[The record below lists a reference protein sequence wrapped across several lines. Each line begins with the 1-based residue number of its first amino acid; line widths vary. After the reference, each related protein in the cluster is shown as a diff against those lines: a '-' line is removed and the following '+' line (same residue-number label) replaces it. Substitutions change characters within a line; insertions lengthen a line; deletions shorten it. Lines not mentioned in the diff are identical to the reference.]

1 MDIASGRR
9 WAGGAALAGVLGGW
23 IWVAAAA
30 GGAENAPAGPA
41 VPGRAEAC
49 CIWGNALSRLGWYH
63 GAAPFYRAAL
73 RLRPDFAKAHVGL
86 ADALAR
92 PSGCRAFEEGVA
104 HCRKVLETEPDNER
118 AHYVLGRLL
127 SSLGRMDEAL
137 THLKEAVE
145 LKPDHAEARAKLGSV
160 LDECGRFDEAVAQC
174 RKAVRIK
181 PRSAEVRIYLAEALR
196 RRGQWDEA
204 IAECRKVLE
213 TSPGNTN
220 AHMSLASAFLGRGR
234 FDEAVAHLR
243 KALEI
248 NPSDPKLHNNLAVLF
263 WEQADLET
271 KLNHGKNASKLRE
284 EARDHWRTAAKLAPY
299 DPYTQANLGHV
310 LFEARQSERDLDR
323 RAELIAEATEHVR
336 LSIQNRPILPEPHNT
351 YGRIHWAVADRLE
364 REGRALEGQGKR
376 EDARAK
382 QEEAS
387 RELDGAAAEFREAL
401 KYDPGLLPARE
412 NLAKLLMALNK
423 WDEAQEEVDVMLS
436 QNPSYVGGWL
446 CQARISSEKK
456 RPDRALAA
464 YSKAARL
471 DPNNMAV
478 QDAAAMAYWQQGK
491 RAEAAPHLR
500 ALLRLSPEPA
510 VLAERFGAIYHEQK
524 NMDEAA
530 RAWTFMA
537 FALATSPVDSV
548 RNGAKAV
555 ELARRAVEL
564 PGGRTAAGLDAL
576 AAAHA
581 ERGQFPD
588 ALRAAREAAG
598 LAGATGNAALAA
610 ALRARIVL
618 YEKGRP
624 FRDTWDEP
632 ANK

>member
-1 MDIASGRR
+1 
-9 WAGGAALAGVLGGW
+9 
-23 IWVAAAA
+23 
-30 GGAENAPAGPA
+30 
-41 VPGRAEAC
+41 
-49 CIWGNALSRLGWYH
+49 
-63 GAAPFYRAAL
+63 
-73 RLRPDFAKAHVGL
+73 
-86 ADALAR
+86 
-92 PSGCRAFEEGVA
+92 
-104 HCRKVLETEPDNER
+104 
-118 AHYVLGRLL
+118 
-127 SSLGRMDEAL
+127 MDEAL

-351 YGRIHWAVADRLE
+351 YGRIHWAQAGRLE
-364 REGRALEGQGKR
+364 QEAGVLAGQGKPD
-376 EDARAK
+376 DARRKRA
-382 QEEAS
+382 ES
-387 RELDGAAAEFREAL
+387 RREMEGAAAEFREAL
-401 KYDPGLLPARE
+401 TYDAGLMAAHE
-412 NLAKLLMALNK
+412 NLAKLLMALQK
-423 WDEAQEEVDVMLS
+423 WDEAQEEVREMLKT
-436 QNPSYVGGWL
+436 NPKYPGAWL
-446 CQARISSEKK
+446 CQATISTATG
-456 RPDRALAA
+456 RPNEALAA
-464 YSKAARL
+464 LAKAVSF
-471 DPNNMAV
+471 DPNNLAA
-478 QDAAAMAYWQQGK
+478 QDQMAMACWQQGK
-491 RAEAAPHLR
+491 RAAAAPYLR
-500 ALLRLSPEPA
+500 VLLRLSPEPS
-510 VLAERFGAIYHEQK
+510 VLAERFGTIFDQQK
-524 NMDEAA
+524 KPDEAA

-537 FALATSPVDSV
+537 WSLATSPLNSV
-548 RNGAKAV
+548 RNASKAID
-555 ELARRAVEL
+555 LGRNAVDRSR
-564 PGGRTAAGLDAL
+564 GQSAAAMDAL
-576 AAAHA
+576 AAAYA
-581 ERGQFPD
+581 AAGQFPD
-588 ALRAAREAAG
+588 ALRVAEQALVLARAGGDKLAPWPGFPGPARESQAA
-598 LAGATGNAALAA
+598 TDAALVEAVQ
-610 ALRARIVL
+610 ARIAL
-618 YEKGRP
+618 YQQGRP
-624 FRDTWDEP
+624 FRDTWEDNP
-632 ANK
+632 